1 MARQK
6 APQIRIKLENTSQ
19 MNRLR
24 LCGKYLTMD
33 DVGDGAVFARSVAE
47 PQLFTI
53 IFDRYYRSVH
63 GYLSRRV
70 GSTVA
75 DDLAAET
82 FTRAFERRARYDSG
96 AARALP
102 WLLGIA
108 INLLAHHRRSEARQL
123 RALAAAREPES
134 DTFADAASGR
144 IDAGASRARLAAA
157 LEQLDEYDREALLL
171 YAWAELKY
179 EEVAEALGIP
189 VGTVRSR
196 LHRSRQKLR
205 QALEEEWAENVIG
218 LRREAAGRG

>member
-1 MARQK
+1 
-6 APQIRIKLENTSQ
+6 

-24 LCGKYLTMD
+24 LCGKYVQMD
-33 DVGDGAVFARSVAE
+33 EHLGDGAVFARSVAE

-53 IFDRYYRSVH
+53 IFERYYRSVY

-70 GSTVA
+70 GSAVA

-82 FTRAFERRARYDSG
+82 FTRAFERRGSYDTT
-96 AARALP
+96 AERALP

-123 RALAAAREPES
+123 RALAATRAPASEA
-134 DTFADAASGR
+134 FGDAATEK
-144 IDAGASRARLAAA
+144 IDAGATRARLAAA

-179 EEVAEALGIP
+179 EEVADALGIP

-196 LHRSRQKLR
+196 LHRSRRKLR
-205 QALEEEWAENVIG
+205 QALDEEWAENVIR
-218 LRREAAGRG
+218 LRRESARGG

>member
-1 MARQK
+1 
-6 APQIRIKLENTSQ
+6 

-24 LCGKYLTMD
+24 LCGKYVQMD
-33 DVGDGAVFARSVAE
+33 EHLGDGAVFARSVAE
-47 PQLFTI
+47 PQVFTI
-53 IFDRYYRSVH
+53 IFDRYYRSVY

-70 GSTVA
+70 GSAVA

-82 FTRAFERRARYDSG
+82 FTRAFERRARYDTE

-123 RALAAAREPES
+123 RALAAAREPASEA
-134 DTFADAASGR
+134 FADAAGER
-144 IDAGASRARLAAA
+144 IDAGAVRARLVTA
-157 LEQLDEYDREALLL
+157 LEQLDDYDREALLL

-205 QALEEEWAENVIG
+205 QALDEDWGENVIR
-218 LRREAAGRG
+218 LRSEGARGG